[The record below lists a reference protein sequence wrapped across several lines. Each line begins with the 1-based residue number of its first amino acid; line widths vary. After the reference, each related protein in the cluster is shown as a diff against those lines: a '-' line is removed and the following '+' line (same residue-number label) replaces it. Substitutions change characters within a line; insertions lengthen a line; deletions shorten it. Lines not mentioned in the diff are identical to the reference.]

1 LSAVKSALL
10 VIGGEAP
17 PFSAVSARMGE
28 FSFVCAAD
36 SGLDVL
42 RSWGIAADLVVG
54 DMDSIADPAV
64 LSGYPEV
71 LRFPRDKDDLD
82 TEIGLR
88 ELRARGYGRIVM
100 AGGGG
105 GRLDH
110 LLALRSL
117 LERPDG
123 PDEWLSRAERVIR
136 IGGPTRFAMAVGTT
150 VSVFPLSGGASGM
163 HSHGLKWPLDGLS
176 WNAGQFGVS
185 NVAVLSEILVD
196 PGARPVFVII
206 PI

>member
-1 LSAVKSALL
+1 MSAGTSALL

-17 PFSAVSARMGE
+17 PFSAVSARLGE

-42 RSWGIAADLVVG
+42 RAWGVSADLVVG

-88 ELRARGYGRIVM
+88 ELRSRGYGRVVM

-110 LLALRSL
+110 VLALRAL
-117 LERPDG
+117 LERPEG
-123 PDEWLSRAERVIR
+123 PDEWLCSAERI
-136 IGGPTRFAMAVGTT
+136 IKICAPTRLAVAVGTT

-163 HSHGLKWPLDGLS
+163 HSTGLKWPLDGLS

-185 NVAVLSEILVD
+185 NVAVLPEILVD
-196 PGARPVFVII
+196 PGASPVFVVM
-206 PI
+206 PY

>member
-1 LSAVKSALL
+1 MKAGQSALL

-17 PFSAVSARMGE
+17 PSAAVLARMGE
-28 FSFVCAAD
+28 FAFVCAAD
-36 SGLDVL
+36 SGLDTL
-42 RSWGIAADLVVG
+42 RAWGITPDLVVG

-64 LSGYPEV
+64 LSGYAEV

-88 ELRARGYGRIVM
+88 ELRARGYRHIVM

-110 LLALRSL
+110 LLALRAL

-123 PDEWLSRAERVIR
+123 PDEWLSTAERVARIR
-136 IGGPTRFAMAVGTT
+136 VPTRFPVAVGTT

-163 HSHGLKWPLDGLS
+163 HSEGLRWPLDGLS

-185 NVAVLSEILVD
+185 NVAMKPEFLVD
-196 PGARPVFVII
+196 PGKRPVFVVM
-206 PI
+206 PY

>member
-1 LSAVKSALL
+1 MNAGASALL
-10 VIGGEAP
+10 VIGGGAP
-17 PFSAVSARMGE
+17 PFAAVSARMGE

-36 SGLDVL
+36 SGLDTL

-64 LSGYPEV
+64 LSACPEV

-110 LLALRSL
+110 LLALRAL

-123 PDEWLSRAERVIR
+123 PDEWLCSAERVVR
-136 IGGPTRFAMAVGTT
+136 ISGPVRFSVAPGSA

-163 HSHGLKWPLDGLS
+163 RSEGLRWPLDGLS

-185 NVAVLSEILVD
+185 NVAVQPRILVD
-196 PGARPVFVII
+196 PGVRPVFVVM
-206 PI
+206 PY